1 MLTLYTTPRADG
13 GFPSLSPF
21 CAKLEVWLDLAGI
34 EYTRRNGDFRRSPN
48 SKIPFVD
55 LDGELIADSHRIIGR
70 CKVKYGPTLDA
81 GLTAEQHGVGR
92 AVQRMLEE
100 ATYFGMVRARWLTD
114 HGFAFVRSH
123 ILDRFV
129 PRLVRPLAYPKIK
142 RDLRRTL
149 HGQGVLRYPLEE
161 VYQAVIDDAEAIVAI
176 MGERPFLLG
185 DAPSSYDAT
194 VFGFLGCLAISGY
207 SDPAVDHVRGSAA
220 LSAYRERMVA
230 RLGPAMASS

>member
-1 MLTLYTTPRADG
+1 MLTLYTTPRAEG

-21 CAKLEVWLDLAGI
+21 CAKLEVWLSLAGI

-55 LDGELIADSHRIIGR
+55 LDGELIADSQRIIER
-70 CKVKYGPTLDA
+70 CKAKHGDRLDA
-81 GLTAEQHGVGR
+81 ALTPEQRAVGR

-100 ATYFGMVRARWLTD
+100 GTYFGMVRARWLTD

-161 VYQAVIDDAEAIVAI
+161 VYQAVIDDIDAVVAI
-176 MGERPFLLG
+176 MGDRPFLLG
-185 DAPSSYDAT
+185 DEPSSYDAT
-194 VFGFLGCLAISGY
+194 VYGFLGCLAISGY
-207 SDPAVDHVRGSAA
+207 TDPAVEHARASAP
-220 LSAYRERMVA
+220 LTAYRERMVA
-230 RLGPAMASS
+230 RLGAAEASS